1 MTAKLYKGLF
11 WIKQEEQG
19 RFIPITVKIECDAD
33 GNAVNNRIAPDK
45 DNFNH
50 EEEWKIFEAM
60 PSGEY
65 RGMKYDHYPR
75 GRVEIKN
82 KKANIYLP
90 SVLCIEYV
98 KRLILHEFGLTKNYI
113 EKEFI
118 TFGSEQVKKNSIN
131 LKSVIEENKNCT
143 FEDVLAMFPEETEKS
158 RIIDN
163 FIEHLKKAL
172 EFIKT
177 TEAFKTVDIQRYLRC
192 GYGDTCRVLDT
203 LVLFGVIEEDT
214 DEYIPGGKYKAS
226 HLEETVNTGSSRSCK
241 KQYG

>member
-11 WIKQEEQG
+11 WIKQDEQG
-19 RFIPITVKIECDAD
+19 RFIPITVKVECDVYGHVLD
-33 GNAVNNRIAPDK
+33 DSINLNGES
-45 DNFNH
+45 FNH
-50 EEEWKIFEAM
+50 EKEWKIFEAM

-65 RGMKYDHYPR
+65 HGLPYNYYPR
-75 GRVEIKN
+75 GRVEINN

-163 FIEHLKKAL
+163 FIEHLKKSL

-177 TEAFKTVDIQRYLRC
+177 IEAFKTVDIQRYLRC
-192 GYGDTCRVLDT
+192 GYSDTCRVLDT

-214 DEYIPGGKYKAS
+214 DEYIPGGKYKVKYA
-226 HLEETVNTGSSRSCK
+226 L
-241 KQYG
+241 